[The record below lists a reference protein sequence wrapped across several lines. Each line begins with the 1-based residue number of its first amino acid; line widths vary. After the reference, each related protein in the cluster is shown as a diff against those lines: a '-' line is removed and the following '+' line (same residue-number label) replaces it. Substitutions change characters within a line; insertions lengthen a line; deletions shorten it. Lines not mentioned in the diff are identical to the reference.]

1 MNITKVVV
9 QPLTGNSGGRLLA
22 FANLIV
28 DDQYVV
34 NGLRIYRNRNG
45 ELEVQY
51 PSLHAPKQ
59 YKRLGH
65 RTLYA
70 VVPMN
75 EAAHA
80 RIKQTV
86 LAAYNESAGTAS
98 L

>member
-9 QPLTGNSGGRLLA
+9 QPLTGSSGGRLLA
-22 FANLIV
+22 FANLII

-59 YKRLGH
+59 YK
-65 RTLYA
+65 T
-70 VVPMN
+70 
-75 EAAHA
+75 AHA

-86 LAAYNESAGTAS
+86 LAAYEDK
-98 L
+98 LRIRR

>member
-9 QPLTGNSGGRLLA
+9 QPLTGSSGGRLLA

-59 YKRLGH
+59 YKRLGY

-80 RIKQTV
+80 RIRQTV
-86 LAAYNESAGTAS
+86 LAAYEDK
-98 L
+98 LRIRR

>member
-1 MNITKVVV
+1 M
-9 QPLTGNSGGRLLA
+9 
-22 FANLIV
+22 
-28 DDQYVV
+28 
-34 NGLRIYRNRNG
+34 
-45 ELEVQY
+45 QY

-59 YKRLGH
+59 YKRLGC

-86 LAAYNESAGTAS
+86 LAAYEDK
-98 L
+98 LRIRR